1 MWLSVKSYVIFET
14 FYESE
19 VLKTIGGNVT
29 AVLQTKTSSKNA
41 FGEKV
46 ETWNDVQL
54 LKGFLDFTGGDGS
67 YKSNFKGAVE
77 ETTHIF
83 ICDYDNVASQ
93 ATPTQCRLACDNK
106 MYDVLM
112 IDNPMGLNQH
122 LEIML
127 KYNEV
132 IK

>member
-1 MWLSVKSYVIFET
+1 M
-14 FYESE
+14 
-19 VLKTIGGNVT
+19 IGGNIT
-29 AVLQTKTSSKNA
+29 AVLQTKTTTKNA

-46 ETWNDVQL
+46 ETWSDVQL

-67 YKSNFKGAVE
+67 YKSNYRGSVE
-77 ETTHIF
+77 ETTHLF
-83 ICDYDNVASQ
+83 ICDYDKIASE
-93 ATPTQCRLACDNK
+93 TKPTQCRLVCDNK
-106 MYDVLM
+106 VYDVLM

-127 KYNEV
+127 KFNEV

>member
-1 MWLSVKSYVIFET
+1 M
-14 FYESE
+14 
-19 VLKTIGGNVT
+19 IGGNIT
-29 AVLQTKTSSKNA
+29 AVLQTKTTSKNA

-46 ETWNDVQL
+46 ESWSDVQL

-67 YKSNFKGAVE
+67 YKSNFKGSVE

-83 ICDYDNVASQ
+83 ICDYNEAVAKTQ
-93 ATPTQCRLACDNK
+93 PTTSRLLIDEQI
-106 MYDVLM
+106 YDVLM
-112 IDNPMGLNQH
+112 IDDPMSLHQH

>member
-1 MWLSVKSYVIFET
+1 M
-14 FYESE
+14 
-19 VLKTIGGNVT
+19 IGGNIT
-29 AVLQTKTSSKNA
+29 AVLQTKITTKNA

-54 LKGFLDFTGGDGS
+54 LKGFLDFTVGDGS
-67 YKSNFKGAVE
+67 YKSNFKGSVE

-83 ICDYDNVASQ
+83 ICDYDKVVSSVS
-93 ATPTQCRLACDNK
+93 PTQSRLVVNDSV
-106 MYDVLM
+106 YDVLM
-112 IDNPMGLNQH
+112 IDDPMNLHRH

-127 KYNEV
+127 KFNEV

>member
-1 MWLSVKSYVIFET
+1 MID
-14 FYESE
+14 
-19 VLKTIGGNVT
+19 GNVT

-46 ETWNDVQL
+46 ESWNDVQL

-83 ICDYDNVASQ
+83 ICDYDNVASEVK
-93 ATPTQCRLACDNK
+93 PTQCRLLCDNK
-106 MYDVLM
+106 VYDVLM
-112 IDNPMGLNQH
+112 IDDPMNLHQH

>member
-1 MWLSVKSYVIFET
+1 M
-14 FYESE
+14 
-19 VLKTIGGNVT
+19 IGGNVT
-29 AVLQTKTSSKNA
+29 AVLQKKTSSKNA

-54 LKGFLDFTGGDGS
+54 LKGFIDFTGGDGS

-83 ICDYDNVASQ
+83 ICDYDKVASE
-93 ATPTQCRLACDNK
+93 ATPTQSRLIISGK
-106 MYDVLM
+106 VYDVLM
-112 IDNPMGLNQH
+112 IDNPMNLNQH

>member
-1 MWLSVKSYVIFET
+1 M
-14 FYESE
+14 
-19 VLKTIGGNVT
+19 IGGNIT
-29 AVLQTKTSSKNA
+29 AVLQTKTTTKNA

-46 ETWNDVQL
+46 ESWNDFQL

-67 YKSNFKGAVE
+67 YKSNFKGSVE
-77 ETTHIF
+77 ETTHVF
-83 ICDYDNVASQ
+83 ICDYDKVTAN
-93 ATPTQCRLACDNK
+93 TKPTNCRLVCDNK
-106 MYDVLM
+106 SYDVLM
-112 IDNPMGLNQH
+112 IDDPMNLHQH

>member
-1 MWLSVKSYVIFET
+1 M
-14 FYESE
+14 
-19 VLKTIGGNVT
+19 IGGNLT

-46 ETWNDVQL
+46 ESWNDVQL

-67 YKSNFKGAVE
+67 YKSNFKGSVE

-83 ICDYDNVASQ
+83 ICDYDEIASK
-93 ATPTQCRLACDNK
+93 AKPTQCRLVCDNK
-106 MYDVLM
+106 IYDVLM
-112 IDNPMGLNQH
+112 IDDPMNLHQH

-127 KYNEV
+127 KFNEV
-132 IK
+132 IR

>member
-1 MWLSVKSYVIFET
+1 M
-14 FYESE
+14 
-19 VLKTIGGNVT
+19 IGGNVT

-46 ETWNDVQL
+46 ESWSDLQL
-54 LKGFLDFTGGDGS
+54 LKGFLDYAGGDGS
-67 YKSNFKGAVE
+67 YKSNYRGSVE
-77 ETTHIF
+77 ETTHLF
-83 ICDYDNVASQ
+83 ICDYDKIASEAQ
-93 ATPTQCRLACDNK
+93 PTQCRLICDNK
-106 MYDVLM
+106 TFDVLM
-112 IDNPMGLNQH
+112 IDNPMNLNQH

>member
-1 MWLSVKSYVIFET
+1 M
-14 FYESE
+14 
-19 VLKTIGGNVT
+19 IGGNIT
-29 AVLQTKTSSKNA
+29 AVLQTKTTAKNA

-67 YKSNFKGAVE
+67 YKSNFKGSVE
-77 ETTHIF
+77 ETSHIF
-83 ICDYDNVASQ
+83 ICDYDKVASDVS
-93 ATPTQCRLACDNK
+93 PTQSRLIVNGK
-106 MYDVLM
+106 VYDVLM
-112 IDNPMGLNQH
+112 IDDPMNLHQH

-127 KYNEV
+127 KFNEV

>member
-1 MWLSVKSYVIFET
+1 M
-14 FYESE
+14 
-19 VLKTIGGNVT
+19 IGGNIT
-29 AVLQTKTSSKNA
+29 AVLQTKTTTKNA

-67 YKSNFKGAVE
+67 YKSNFKGSVE

-83 ICDYDNVASQ
+83 ICDYVKLDVK
-93 ATPTQCRLACDNK
+93 PTQCRMVIDNK
-106 MYDVLM
+106 IYDVLM
-112 IDNPMGLNQH
+112 IDNPMNLNQH
-122 LEIML
+122 LEFML

>member
-1 MWLSVKSYVIFET
+1 M
-14 FYESE
+14 
-19 VLKTIGGNVT
+19 IGGNIT

-46 ETWNDVQL
+46 DTWSDVQL
-54 LKGFLDFTGGDGS
+54 LKGFLDFTGGDSS
-67 YKSNFKGAVE
+67 YKSNFKGSVE

-83 ICDYDNVASQ
+83 ICDYDKVASSVL
-93 ATPTQCRLACDNK
+93 PTQSRLIVNGAI
-106 MYDVLM
+106 YDVLM

-127 KYNEV
+127 KYIEV

>member
-1 MWLSVKSYVIFET
+1 M
-14 FYESE
+14 
-19 VLKTIGGNVT
+19 IGGNAT
-29 AVLQTKTSSKNA
+29 AVLQVKTSSKNA

-46 ETWNDVQL
+46 ESWNDAQL

-77 ETTHIF
+77 ETTHLF
-83 ICDYDNVASQ
+83 ICDYVDLNVK
-93 ATPTQCRLACDNK
+93 PTQCRLLIDDK
-106 MYDVLM
+106 VYDVLM
-112 IDNPMGLNQH
+112 IDDPMNLHKH

>member
-1 MWLSVKSYVIFET
+1 M
-14 FYESE
+14 
-19 VLKTIGGNVT
+19 IGGNIT
-29 AVLQTKTSSKNA
+29 AILQVKTSSKNA

-46 ETWNDVQL
+46 DNWTDVQL

-77 ETTHIF
+77 ETTHLF
-83 ICDYDNVASQ
+83 ICDYVELDVK
-93 ATPTQCRLACDNK
+93 PTQCRMVIDNK
-106 MYDVLM
+106 IYDVLM
-112 IDNPMGLNQH
+112 IDNPMNLNQH

>member
-1 MWLSVKSYVIFET
+1 M
-14 FYESE
+14 
-19 VLKTIGGNVT
+19 IGGNIT
-29 AVLQTKTSSKNA
+29 AVLQTETTSKNS
-41 FGEKV
+41 FGEIVKS
-46 ETWNDVQL
+46 WQNVQV

-67 YKSNFKGAVE
+67 YKSNFKGSVE

-83 ICDYDNVASQ
+83 ICDYDHVTSQ
-93 ATPTQCRLACDNK
+93 ATPTQCRLVCDNK
-106 MYDVLM
+106 VYDVLM
-112 IDNPMGLNQH
+112 IDDPMNLHQH

>member
-1 MWLSVKSYVIFET
+1 MID
-14 FYESE
+14 
-19 VLKTIGGNVT
+19 GNVT
-29 AVLQTKTSSKNA
+29 AVLQKKTSSKNA
-41 FGEKV
+41 FGEKI

-83 ICDYDNVASQ
+83 ICDYDNITAN
-93 ATPTQCRLACDNK
+93 AKPTQSRMIIDDK
-106 MYDVLM
+106 IYDILY
-112 IDNPMGLNQH
+112 IDNPMGLNEH

-132 IK
+132 M

>member
-1 MWLSVKSYVIFET
+1 M
-14 FYESE
+14 
-19 VLKTIGGNVT
+19 IGGNLT

-46 ETWNDVQL
+46 ESWNDVQL

-67 YKSNFKGAVE
+67 YKSNFKGSVE

-83 ICDYDNVASQ
+83 ICDYDKVASEVK
-93 ATPTQCRLACDNK
+93 PTQSRLIINGVI
-106 MYDVLM
+106 YDVLM
-112 IDNPMGLNQH
+112 IDDPMSLHQH